1 MNINHDHNSSTKQ
14 KMSPSIPGTQV
25 LSSCHYQIQKAF
37 DPEVAVVSDVGPVLA
52 AVDMIP
58 KVC

>member
-1 MNINHDHNSSTKQ
+1 
-14 KMSPSIPGTQV
+14 MSPSIPGTQV